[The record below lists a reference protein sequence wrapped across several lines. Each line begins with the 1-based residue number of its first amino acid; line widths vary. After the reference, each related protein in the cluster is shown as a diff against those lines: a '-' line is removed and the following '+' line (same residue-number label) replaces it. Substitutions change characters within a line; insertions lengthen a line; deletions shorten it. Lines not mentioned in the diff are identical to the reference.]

1 MSDETIKQANNALKE
16 FGEKFAEMVLFT
28 RELFKKMTPE
38 QRAVVDFLA
47 ENPKVA
53 EAFQELNQKLAR
65 QKVIE
70 GATKEAA
77 QPAEP
82 LIKDEKI
89 RKAVRAWA
97 EANSILKHNYG
108 CEDMDVVFDSAEHCF
123 TWINTSIQ
131 FNEITGLEELENGK
145 KYTIA
150 ELCGEEEE

>member
-1 MSDETIKQANNALKE
+1 MSDETIKQVDNALKE
-16 FGEKFAEMVLFT
+16 FGEKLAEMVLFT
-28 RELFKKMTPE
+28 QELFKKMTPE

-77 QPAEP
+77 QPEEP
-82 LIKDEKI
+82 LIKDEKV
-89 RKAVRAWA
+89 RKCAKLWL
-97 EANSILKHNYG
+97 EI
-108 CEDMDVVFDSAEHCF
+108 
-123 TWINTSIQ
+123 
-131 FNEITGLEELENGK
+131 NEIYSVTYHKRRGGGSYLELDNMPMRNGCCIVFQDLIEELKDGQV
-145 KYTIA
+145 YTAA

>member
-1 MSDETIKQANNALKE
+1 MSDETIKQANNVLKE

-28 RELFKKMTPE
+28 QELFKKMTPE

-77 QPAEP
+77 QPEEP
-82 LIKDEKI
+82 LIRDEKTCKI
-89 RKAVRAWA
+89 FRDWCVANGLDDGKFRYYKNGILRSTIDDDFSIWFGRLVLHVRLR
-97 EANSILKHNYG
+97 EG
-108 CEDMDVVFDSAEHCF
+108 TE
-123 TWINTSIQ
+123 
-131 FNEITGLEELENGK
+131 
-145 KYTIA
+145 YTLA
-150 ELCGEEEE
+150 ELCGEEKNESL